1 MPACFLTKMAAIG
14 KDDGSEIERNKT
26 EKKTEQKNKTKTEG
40 LYKWRYCLP
49 NSSTAYTIPLNI
61 IYTYLIN
68 PLGFD
73 WSEFFLSAS
82 SDLVCTTNVKRKLDC
97 III

>member
-14 KDDGSEIERNKT
+14 KDDGSEIEQNKT
-26 EKKTEQKNKTKTEG
+26 VS

-49 NSSTAYTIPLNI
+49 NSSTAYTIPLDV
-61 IYTYLIN
+61 IYTHLIS

-73 WSEFFLSAS
+73 RVRPPVVAARSRMYNNDKKE
-82 SDLVCTTNVKRKLDC
+82 T
-97 III
+97 